1 MENILENQIGSD
13 GNNKGFEKL
22 IINSK
27 IMNDIIL
34 KYYEKTNKLYI
45 INEKDSKIMNFLLKY
60 IFSAKKRN
68 FNFLIRKRQNY
79 NKFK

>member
-45 INEKDSKIMNFLLKY
+45 INEKDSKIVNFLLKY

>member
-45 INEKDSKIMNFLLKY
+45 INEKKDSKIMNFLLKY

-68 FNFLIRKRQNY
+68 FNFLIKT
-79 NKFK
+79 KL

>member
-45 INEKDSKIMNFLLKY
+45 INEKKDSKIMNFLLKY

-68 FNFLIRKRQNY
+68 FNKDKTIIN
-79 NKFK
+79 

>member
-1 MENILENQIGSD
+1 MENILENQIGLD

-45 INEKDSKIMNFLLKY
+45 INEKDSKIVNFLLKY

-68 FNFLIRKRQNY
+68 FNFLIKT
-79 NKFK
+79 KL